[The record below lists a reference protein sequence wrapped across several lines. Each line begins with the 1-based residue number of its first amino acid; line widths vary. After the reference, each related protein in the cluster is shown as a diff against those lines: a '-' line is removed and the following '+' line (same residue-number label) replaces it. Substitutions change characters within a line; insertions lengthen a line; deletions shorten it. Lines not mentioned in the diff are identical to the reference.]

1 MTRFPT
7 RVWATIRRYGL
18 LSEGDRVLVAVS
30 GGVDS
35 VVLLHVLAALAPR
48 AGVRLA
54 GVVHVHHGLRGAA
67 ADADAALCER
77 LATDLGLPFD
87 LVPVDVAGESTRRK
101 WSLERT
107 GHALRHAALRLVA
120 RRRLATRI
128 ALGHTLDDQAETVVL
143 RLLRGAGTR
152 GLAGMWPSHGP
163 VIRPLIGCR
172 RVEVEQYAATRG
184 LIWNED
190 ASNADPAIPR
200 NRVRHDVL
208 PALIAVAGSSLP
220 ARLARQADA
229 WRDDEQW
236 LAACVAVELPSVLT
250 PHADGGWLL
259 DLRRLDAS
267 PPMLRRRVRM
277 ASLEQMLPR
286 GAVTLSRVDA
296 LERLETL
303 RDGGRGRLGQ
313 LTVTRVGARLR
324 FETDGDGQV
333 QPSTPL
339 RPRRAAAV
347 PGECALSVP
356 GMAVVGDGGMRVE
369 AMVVPRA
376 EWDADRRSGRA
387 AGATW
392 AALDADR
399 VGPAMVVRSRRA
411 GDRMR
416 PLGAPGSQKIQDLM
430 VNRKVARLDR
440 DSVPVITTARGQIA
454 WVVGLAVSEALA
466 IQPQT
471 TGVLLLQVTR
481 SGGKA

>member
-18 LSEGDRVLVAVS
+18 LSDGDRVLVAVS

-35 VVLLHVLAALAPR
+35 VALLHVLTELAPR
-48 AGVRLA
+48 AGARLA
-54 GVVHVHHGLRGAA
+54 GVVHVHHGLRGEA

-77 LATDLGLPFD
+77 LATDLGLAFD
-87 LVPVDVAGESTRRK
+87 VVPVDVAGEATRRK

-128 ALGHTLDDQAETVVL
+128 ALGHTLDDQAETVIL
-143 RLLRGAGTR
+143 RLLLGAGTR

-163 VIRPLIGCR
+163 LIRPLIGCR
-172 RVEVEQYAATRG
+172 RVEVEQYAASRG

-190 ASNADPAIPR
+190 ASNADPSIPR
-200 NRVRHDVL
+200 NRVRRRVL
-208 PALIAVAGSSLP
+208 PALIAVAGPTLP

-229 WRDDEQW
+229 WRDAEQW

-259 DLRRLDAS
+259 DLRRLDAV

-286 GAVTLSRVDA
+286 GTVTLARVEA

-303 RDGGRGRLGQ
+303 REGRQGRLGA

-324 FETDGDGQV
+324 FETCRD
-333 QPSTPL
+333 
-339 RPRRAAAV
+339 AAV
-347 PGECALSVP
+347 GGVSLGEQQLSVP
-356 GMAVVGDGGMRVE
+356 GAITIADAALHVE
-369 AMVVPRA
+369 AVVVPRA
-376 EWDADRRSGRA
+376 EWDADQRSARA
-387 AGATW
+387 AGETW
-392 AALDADR
+392 AALDAER

-411 GDRMR
+411 GDRVR

-440 DSVPVITTARGQIA
+440 DRVPVITTVEGQIA
-454 WVVGLAVSEALA
+454 WVVGLAIGEAFA
-466 IQPQT
+466 VQPQT